1 MIAQFSYNA
10 RYAKY
15 REAKNLY
22 FPESGL
28 FLRPADLQPSVIPYD
43 STFAFFIFL
52 CLISIL
58 VLQSFYGLTNYKAA
72 QSAAAMRACI
82 LFFQILFLCC
92 YKVSVVILIFLFFLA
107 HDHLLVRFQIAG
119 RLQLINSYL
128 YKYIYK
134 NTAHDISALW
144 TRHRRYRF
152 ILWVFLCGSGI
163 SVSSVRIRLH
173 CKHGSIQPDAIL
185 SRTLKGFHG
194 HRRKFLIQS

>member
-1 MIAQFSYNA
+1 MIQLLRF
-10 RYAKY
+10 
-15 REAKNLY
+15 LY
-22 FPESGL
+22 FCVSLVFWCYNL
-28 FLRPADLQPSVIPYD
+28 FMDLQI
-43 STFAFFIFL
+43 T
-52 CLISIL
+52 
-58 VLQSFYGLTNYKAA
+58 KAA

-82 LFFQILFLCC
+82 FFSRFSFYVDIS
-92 YKVSVVILIFLFFLA
+92 SVVILIFLFFCA
-107 HDHLLVRFQIAG
+107 RPFARAISNRWPDHSLSFH
-119 RLQLINSYL
+119 YL

-134 NTAHDISALW
+134 NTADDMSAPW